1 MTSLMEWAPAA
12 ASSET
17 KHHRRLDGNLTRLKI
32 VMVGEQHSALSGEI
46 MNINFLKRK
55 APQLIFGAI
64 VLAVLPGMA
73 LAQRPGQLTTDYA
86 AGDAPSVEEVARVE
100 AEVAAKPDDYEL
112 VRKLGKGYFFRFFGA
127 RDAASVPKAQ
137 ATLER
142 ALTLKKDDAETLAYL
157 GALHVFAA
165 DRLEEKGSAKQ
176 KEGYDKGFE
185 ILRHAEKVAPRL
197 GSVISIASGSYIVLP
212 DSYGMVPHVIEMI
225 EGMRKAMGPVFKRFH
240 HHGQQRLLMT
250 LGQAYARQ
258 GNAEKAKALFDEA
271 LAVNGTSREAGL
283 IKRELAK
290 LETGNSNK

>member
-1 MTSLMEWAPAA
+1 MNKDRVHQ
-12 ASSET
+12 SSS
-17 KHHRRLDGNLTRLKI
+17 R
-32 VMVGEQHSALSGEI
+32 
-46 MNINFLKRK
+46 
-55 APQLIFGAI
+55 LIFGLLCL
-64 VLAVLPGMA
+64 VLLTTISS
-73 LAQRPGQLTTDYA
+73 AQRPGQLTVDYV
-86 AGDAPSVEEVARVE
+86 AGDAPSVEEVTKVE
-100 AEVAAKPDDYEL
+100 AEVSAKPNDYEL

-142 ALTLKKDDAETLAYL
+142 ALTLKKDDPETLAYL

-176 KEGYDKGFE
+176 KAGYDKGFE

-197 GSVISIASGSYIVLP
+197 GSVISVASASYIILP

-225 EGMRKAMGPVFKRFH
+225 EGMKKAMGPAFKQFH
-240 HHGQQRLLMT
+240 PHGQQRLLLT

-258 GNAEKAKALFDEA
+258 GNHEKAKGLFDEA
-271 LAVNGTSREAGL
+271 LAVNGTSREAGI

-290 LETGNSNK
+290 LGTPAVKK

>member
-1 MTSLMEWAPAA
+1 MNLDRLFC
-12 ASSET
+12 SSS
-17 KHHRRLDGNLTRLKI
+17 RL
-32 VMVGEQHSALSGEI
+32 
-46 MNINFLKRK
+46 F
-55 APQLIFGAI
+55 F
-64 VLAVLPGMA
+64 AVLCLSL
-73 LAQRPGQLTTDYA
+73 LAAIGSGQRPGQLTVDYA
-86 AGDAPSVEEVARVE
+86 AGEAPSVEEVAKVE

-127 RDAASVPKAQ
+127 REAAFVPKAQ

-142 ALTLKKDDAETLAYL
+142 ALVLKKDDPETLAYL

-176 KEGYDKGFE
+176 KAGYDKGFE

-212 DSYGMVPHVIEMI
+212 DSYGMVPHIIEMI
-225 EGMRKAMGPVFKRFH
+225 EGMQKAMGPVFKKFH
-240 HHGQQRLLMT
+240 YHGQQRLLLT

-258 GNAEKAKALFDEA
+258 GNREKAKALFVEA

-283 IKRELAK
+283 IKRKIAK
-290 LETGNSNK
+290 LETETAKK